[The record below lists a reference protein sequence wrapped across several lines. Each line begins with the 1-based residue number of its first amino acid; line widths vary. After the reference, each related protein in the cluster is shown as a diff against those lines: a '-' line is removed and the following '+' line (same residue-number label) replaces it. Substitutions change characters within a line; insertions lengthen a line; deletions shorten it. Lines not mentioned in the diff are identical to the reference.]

1 MCVRAFTKHDTY
13 CNLLTKKKIKRVLNS
28 RCSLQSQAKM
38 EGQGQLLGSA
48 GFRWVFSYL
57 ERKKE

>member
-1 MCVRAFTKHDTY
+1 MCVRAFTNQDIY
-13 CNLLTKKKIKRVLNS
+13 CNSLTKKKCVLNS
-28 RCSLQSQAKM
+28 RCSLKSQAKM

-57 ERKKE
+57 ETKKE